1 MQEQKKKKIRSRDI
15 THRMIVM
22 NQMHRRMLECNLEG
36 TGIHRAQHRLLMTL
50 AKHSFASQVEL
61 AKFLEISPA
70 TVAVAL
76 KALKKSEYIT
86 QKMREE
92 DNRRNFV
99 ELTEKGRK
107 LVEESCDFF
116 DMLDEQM
123 YVGFSESEKEQVCD
137 YFDRIYEN
145 MERLKIA
152 AMEGQNETV

>member
-1 MQEQKKKKIRSRDI
+1 MMQTIHSCE
-15 THRMIVM
+15 V
-22 NQMHRRMLECNLEG
+22 RRKVVNIMSSEERPKLPVNSLVGALNLIEA
-36 TGIHRAQHRLLMTL
+36 ILNEMMDEYA
-50 AKHSFASQVEL
+50 
-61 AKFLEISPA
+61 
-70 TVAVAL
+70 VAVAL

-123 YVGFSESEKEQVCD
+123 YVGFSESEKEQLCD

-145 MERLKIA
+145 MERLKNA

>member
-86 QKMREE
+86 
-92 DNRRNFV
+92 
-99 ELTEKGRK
+99 EKGRK

-123 YVGFSESEKEQVCD
+123 YVGFSESEKEQLCD

-145 MERLKIA
+145 MERLKYA

>member
-1 MQEQKKKKIRSRDI
+1 MLQLKGSRGDTESAI
-15 THRMIVM
+15 
-22 NQMHRRMLECNLEG
+22 LE
-36 TGIHRAQHRLLMTL
+36 
-50 AKHSFASQVEL
+50 S
-61 AKFLEISPA
+61 
-70 TVAVAL
+70 
-76 KALKKSEYIT
+76 

-123 YVGFSESEKEQVCD
+123 YVGFSESEKEQLCD

-145 MERLKIA
+145 MERLKNA